1 MRLTTRTNLA
11 MRVLMYCAVNDNR
24 VVRSI
29 DIANTCNASANHLM
43 QVVHLLHLNG
53 FIVAHRGRAGG
64 LELARPAGDISIGQV
79 FRAFEANLPFAECF
93 SAEDNTCPLTDHCRL
108 RTAITAAVEAF
119 YRSLDDMTLNDLVE
133 NNCGLRDMLTH
144 GLEPSLECPGRKAS
158 NATTAHALAG

>member
-29 DIANTCNASANHLM
+29 DIAKACNASANHLM

-53 FIVAHRGRAGG
+53 FIIAHRGRSGG
-64 LELARPAGDISIGQV
+64 LELSRPASDISIGDV
-79 FRAFEANLPFAECF
+79 FRVFEAYLPFAECF
-93 SAEDNTCPLTDHCRL
+93 STDDNTCPLTDHCRL

-119 YRSLDDMTLNDLVE
+119 YKSLDGTTLNDLVKD
-133 NNCGLRDMLTH
+133 NCGLQDLLSR
-144 GLEPSLECPGRKAS
+144 GLVPDVNCAQKGTQSA
-158 NATTAHALAG
+158 ALDLVT